1 MSWPVALKIAT
12 HFLALCRGPNRGH
25 RQKQSGASYESEYF
39 FIGVDTLRGIE
50 ENSSV
55 CLRCDWLAEPG

>member
-39 FIGVDTLRGIE
+39 LLVWIR
-50 ENSSV
+50 SV
-55 CLRCDWLAEPG
+55 G